1 MTRALAP
8 ILSPSALPR
17 PLAPSRASCA
27 GCSPAAAAAGPT
39 PALDLS
45 DHLLRD
51 IGLTRHDLGAF
62 DRRAR

>member
-17 PLAPSRASCA
+17 PLAPVARILRGVLADSR
-27 GCSPAAAAAGPT
+27 GRRPNPI
-39 PALDLS
+39 DLS

-51 IGLTRHDLGAF
+51 IGLTQADLAAF

>member
-8 ILSPSALPR
+8 ILSSSALPR
-17 PLAPSRASCA
+17 PLAVARILRGVFA
-27 GCSPAAAAAGPT
+27 GGRGRRPDPRI
-39 PALDLS
+39 DFS

-51 IGLTRHDLGAF
+51 IGLTRHDLAAF